1 MEWGGTATHE
11 IPRDSE
17 DGTDDGHANEDV
29 LLVAA
34 VEIVFHPRSESSSSS
49 SSYASAVDAAA
60 AAAFSCHFPPP
71 PGLSLPAAL
80 RFWSLSR
87 AVQKDPKATAGP
99 EILFWSPTAF
109 DSSHSGGPMGSNSS
123 DPDFQVGIPYWS
135 RCKRKPSNQTVVYNP
150 VLTVGLLLLK

>member
-1 MEWGGTATHE
+1 MEWGGTAIHE

-34 VEIVFHPRSESSSSS
+34 VQIVFHPRSESS

-60 AAAFSCHFPPP
+60 AAAFSCHFLPP

-80 RFWSLSR
+80 RFWFLSR
-87 AVQKDPKATAGP
+87 AVAVQKDPKATAGP
-99 EILFWSPTAF
+99 EILFGARLRLIPQ
-109 DSSHSGGPMGSNSS
+109 HSDGPMGSNGS
-123 DPDFQVGIPYWS
+123 DPDFEVGIS
-135 RCKRKPSNQTVVYNP
+135 SQLGV
-150 VLTVGLLLLK
+150 